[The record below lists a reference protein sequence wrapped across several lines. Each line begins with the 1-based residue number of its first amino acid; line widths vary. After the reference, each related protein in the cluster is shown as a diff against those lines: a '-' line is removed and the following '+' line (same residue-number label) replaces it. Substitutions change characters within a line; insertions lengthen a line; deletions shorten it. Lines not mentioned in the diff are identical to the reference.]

1 MNLIDNARQWYKF
14 WSVRLNVL
22 GAFLLSVWFQF
33 NAEIQIW
40 WSAHAAEYF
49 PFLSPQII
57 KYIGLALVI
66 ASVFAR
72 VVKQDKL
79 DKGGRP

>member
-1 MNLIDNARQWYKF
+1 MSLIDNARQWYKF

-40 WSAHAAEYF
+40 WSVHAAEYF

-79 DKGGRP
+79 DKGDRP

>member
-1 MNLIDNARQWYKF
+1 MKLVDNARQWYKF
-14 WSVRLNVL
+14 WSIRLSAL

-40 WSAHAAEYF
+40 WSVHAAEYF
-49 PFLSPQII
+49 PFLSPQVI
-57 KYIGLALVI
+57 KYIGLLLVI

-79 DKGGRP
+79 HKGEQP

>member
-1 MNLIDNARQWYKF
+1 MSLIDNARQWYKF

-79 DKGGRP
+79 DKGDRP